1 MQGPDTTPMW
11 NLLSPD
17 QAEQREGDTEMSN
30 FTLKQHTMTCTGQHI
45 QTQVWCWCDTEITT
59 RVVTQQC
66 SCSLWR
72 CNIRKGF
79 RQHSWHIQ
87 FKYPISA
94 AILPQLLWLHTNPD
108 CCLCDAMGS
117 DLACVNPGKKLSPL
131 IHRPHHTLPTTP
143 QQSTGITWWAE
154 LLTEAATPE
163 GSLQGRA
170 MNSTQ
175 F

>member
-30 FTLKQHTMTCTGQHI
+30 FTLQQYTMTCTDQHV

-59 RVVTQQC
+59 RAVTQQC

-79 RQHSWHIQ
+79 RQHSWHMNSDIQ
-87 FKYPISA
+87 YLQQSSHSFSGFTQTLTA
-94 AILPQLLWLHTNPD
+94 V
-108 CCLCDAMGS
+108 
-117 DLACVNPGKKLSPL
+117 CVNPGKKLSLL

-143 QQSTGITWWAE
+143 QQSTGITWWAG

-163 GSLQGRA
+163 GSLQGGA
-170 MNSTQ
+170 MNSSQ